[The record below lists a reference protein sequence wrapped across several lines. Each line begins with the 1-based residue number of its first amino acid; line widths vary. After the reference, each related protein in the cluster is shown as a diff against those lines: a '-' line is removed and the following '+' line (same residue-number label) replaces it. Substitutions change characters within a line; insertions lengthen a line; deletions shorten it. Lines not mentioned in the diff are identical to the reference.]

1 MKLPSFMII
10 AYLLY
15 NRIRNHCFHIKSK
28 TEKWLCGIIELFKG
42 WDIMSRWFVRGKI
55 VFVVLIF
62 LFISGC
68 QSQNLSTSDSNHFN
82 ERSKLMKIEINGVK
96 YDMTLENNDT
106 VQSLLELIPLEFEM
120 QDLHGNE
127 KFVYL
132 NTNLPMNS
140 SRIGRI
146 HKGDVMLYQD
156 NCFVIFYKDFETT
169 YSYTKIGTI
178 SNLPDLDQ
186 DSIHVSLT
194 DS

>member
-1 MKLPSFMII
+1 
-10 AYLLY
+10 
-15 NRIRNHCFHIKSK
+15 
-28 TEKWLCGIIELFKG
+28 
-42 WDIMSRWFVRGKI
+42 MSRWFVRGKI

-68 QSQNLSTSDSNHFN
+68 QSQNLSTSDSNHFI
-82 ERSKLMKIEINGVK
+82 ERSKLMKIEINDVK

-106 VQSLLELIPLEFEM
+106 VQSLLGLIPLEFEM

-127 KFVYL
+127 KYVYL

-156 NCFVIFYKDFETT
+156 HCFVIFYKDFETT

>member
-1 MKLPSFMII
+1 
-10 AYLLY
+10 
-15 NRIRNHCFHIKSK
+15 
-28 TEKWLCGIIELFKG
+28 
-42 WDIMSRWFVRGKI
+42 MSRWFVRGKI

-156 NCFVIFYKDFETT
+156 NCFVIFYKVFETT

>member
-1 MKLPSFMII
+1 
-10 AYLLY
+10 
-15 NRIRNHCFHIKSK
+15 
-28 TEKWLCGIIELFKG
+28 
-42 WDIMSRWFVRGKI
+42 MSRWFVRGKI

-62 LFISGC
+62 LFTSGC

-82 ERSKLMKIEINGVK
+82 ERSKLMKIEINDVK
-96 YDMTLENNDT
+96 YDMILENNDT
-106 VQSLLELIPLEFEM
+106 VQSLLGLIPLELEM

-146 HKGDVMLYQD
+146 YKGDVMLYQD

-186 DSIHVSLT
+186 NSIHVSLT

>member
-1 MKLPSFMII
+1 
-10 AYLLY
+10 
-15 NRIRNHCFHIKSK
+15 
-28 TEKWLCGIIELFKG
+28 
-42 WDIMSRWFVRGKI
+42 
-55 VFVVLIF
+55 
-62 LFISGC
+62 
-68 QSQNLSTSDSNHFN
+68 
-82 ERSKLMKIEINGVK
+82 MKIEINDVK

-106 VQSLLELIPLEFEM
+106 VQSLLGLIPLEFEM

-156 NCFVIFYKDFETT
+156 HCFVIFYKDFETT

>member
-1 MKLPSFMII
+1 
-10 AYLLY
+10 
-15 NRIRNHCFHIKSK
+15 
-28 TEKWLCGIIELFKG
+28 
-42 WDIMSRWFVRGKI
+42 MSRWFVRGKI

-68 QSQNLSTSDSNHFN
+68 QSPNLSTSDSNHFN
-82 ERSKLMKIEINGVK
+82 ERSKLMKIEINDVK

-106 VQSLLELIPLEFEM
+106 VQSLLGLIPLELEM